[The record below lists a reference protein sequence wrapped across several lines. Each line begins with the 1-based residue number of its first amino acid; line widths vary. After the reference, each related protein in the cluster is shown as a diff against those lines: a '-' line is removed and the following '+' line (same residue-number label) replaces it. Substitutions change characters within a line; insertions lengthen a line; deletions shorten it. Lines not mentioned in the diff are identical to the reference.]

1 MSTVLNRSEVATG
14 FESKNTTSR
23 PRSLRPL
30 NNDLGEHGKLFWS
43 GRQSCNRQ
51 ERTWRKGH
59 KTLCRYSFSDLDLEK
74 TCEYRRG
81 LQLDDAER
89 QSVLL
94 VLLVNSSVRAVVTG
108 RPRFFGARDSQPLH
122 VVVQGRAFHPQTGCS
137 AVRARDDAVRL
148 F

>member
-1 MSTVLNRSEVATG
+1 MSTVLTGVRLRLVSNQKHYFETPKSSASEQRSRRAWETFLAWSAVSQSA
-14 FESKNTTSR
+14 
-23 PRSLRPL
+23 
-30 NNDLGEHGKLFWS
+30 GEDV
-43 GRQSCNRQ
+43 
-51 ERTWRKGH
+51 ERGH

-108 RPRFFGARDSQPLH
+108 RPRIFGARDSQPLH

>member
-1 MSTVLNRSEVATG
+1 MSTVLTGVRLRLVSNQKHYFETPKFSASEQRSRRAWET
-14 FESKNTTSR
+14 FLE
-23 PRSLRPL
+23 
-30 NNDLGEHGKLFWS
+30 W
-43 GRQSCNRQ
+43 RQSRNRQ
-51 ERTWRKGH
+51 ERTWRRGH

-108 RPRFFGARDSQPLH
+108 RPRIFGARDSQPLH